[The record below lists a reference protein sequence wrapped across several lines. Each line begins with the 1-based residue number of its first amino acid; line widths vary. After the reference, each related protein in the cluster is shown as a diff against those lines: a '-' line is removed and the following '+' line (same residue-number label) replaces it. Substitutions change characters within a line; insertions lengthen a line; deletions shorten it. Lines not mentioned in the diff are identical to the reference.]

1 MKKYSLLKNS
11 FAVGVASLSLAFLA
25 CGDDSSATGADIA
38 ELDSSSSI
46 ELSSSDEA
54 LSSAA
59 VESSSAKSAVSSS
72 GKVASSS
79 SVKATS
85 SATAPASSA
94 TAQKNSSSSVKAVAS
109 SSSVAVAQSSS
120 VAVASSASN
129 LPKSSSSVVAAG
141 PSHLLITDAVA
152 QCGARTIE
160 DPLLDGSSP
169 VQTILPKDNDSALP
183 PMAGR
188 YVSTERT
195 GFYIENVTLT
205 CGATID
211 TLDVY
216 VSSDTV
222 YVNAKLD
229 YTNAQRCLCPSKVDF
244 AVDNAPAYSHARW
257 LVFDDGSSRNLHNTM
272 EIYDI
277 SVITVEEV
285 MTEQKTTDIKVECKN
300 DRRTL
305 DKPSLANSTLLPVM
319 DTASTKQIYAVRRDI
334 GEGYE
339 TITINELDVGCSV
352 KDVQFIVSA
361 YNDTMFVKPSAG
373 LYATNCI
380 CPSRIDFKIKKGLQ
394 FTDTHYLV
402 FDKREAMPL
411 LKSN

>member
-94 TAQKNSSSSVKAVAS
+94 TVQKNSSSSVKAVAS

-141 PSHLLITDAVA
+141 PSHLLITDAIA

-160 DPLLDGSSP
+160 DPLLDGTSGESFM
-169 VQTILPKDNDSALP
+169 PKDTDSSLP
-183 PMAGR
+183 PAAGR

-216 VSSDTV
+216 ASGDTV

-244 AVDNAPAYSHARW
+244 AVDNAPAYTRARW

-277 SVITVEEV
+277 SVVTVEEV
-285 MTEQKTTDIKVECKN
+285 MTEQNTTDVEVECKN
-300 DRRTL
+300 DRQTF
-305 DKPSLANSTLLPVM
+305 DKPSLANSLTVSVV
-319 DTASTKQIYAVRRDI
+319 DTVSAKDVFAKRVDA
-334 GEGYE
+334 GNGYE
-339 TITINELDVGCSV
+339 TISINELDVGCGV
-352 KDVQFIVSA
+352 KDVQFNVYA
-361 YNDTMFVKPSAG
+361 FNDTMFVKPSAG
-373 LYATNCI
+373 LYATNCV

-394 FTDTHYLV
+394 FTNTHYLV
-402 FDKREAMPL
+402 FDRREAMPL
-411 LKSN
+411 L

>member
-11 FAVGVASLSLAFLA
+11 FAVGVASLSLAFLG
-25 CGDDSSATGADIA
+25 CSDDSSATGADIA

-129 LPKSSSSVVAAG
+129 LPRSSASVAAD
-141 PSHLLITDAVA
+141 PSHLKITDAVA
-152 QCGARTIE
+152 QCGARVTIE
-160 DPLLDGSSP
+160 DPLLDGSSSEAS
-169 VQTILPKDNDSALP
+169 ILPKEYDNALP
-183 PMAGR
+183 PVAGR

-216 VSSDTV
+216 ASGDTV

-229 YTNAQRCLCPSKVDF
+229 FTNAQRCLCPSKVDF
-244 AVDNAPAYSHARW
+244 AVDNAPAYTRARW

-285 MTEQKTTDIKVECKN
+285 MTEQNTTDIEVECKN
-300 DRRTL
+300 DRQTF

-339 TITINELDVGCSV
+339 TISINELDVGCSV

-361 YNDTMFVKPSAG
+361 FNDTMFVKPSAG
-373 LYATNCI
+373 LYATNCV

-394 FTDTHYLV
+394 FSNTHYLV
-402 FDKREAMPL
+402 FDRREAMPL
-411 LKSN
+411 L

>member
-25 CGDDSSATGADIA
+25 CSDDSSATGVDIA

-94 TAQKNSSSSVKAVAS
+94 TAQKNSSSSV
-109 SSSVAVAQSSS
+109 AVAQSSS

-129 LPKSSSSVVAAG
+129 LPKSSSSEVAAG
-141 PSHLLITDAVA
+141 PSHLLITDAIA

-188 YVSTERT
+188 YISTERT

-205 CGATID
+205 CGATVD

-216 VSSDTV
+216 ASGDTV

-277 SVITVEEV
+277 SVVTVEEV
-285 MTEQKTTDIKVECKN
+285 MTEQNTTDIDVVCKN
-300 DRRTL
+300 DRRTF
-305 DKPSLANSTLLPVM
+305 DKPSLANSLTVSVV
-319 DTASTKQIYAVRRDI
+319 DTVSAKDVFAKRVDA
-334 GEGYE
+334 GNGYE
-339 TITINELDVGCSV
+339 TISINELEVGCGV

-373 LYATNCI
+373 LYATNCV

-394 FTDTHYLV
+394 FTNTHYLV
-402 FDKREAMPL
+402 FDRREAMPL
-411 LKSN
+411 L

>member
-94 TAQKNSSSSVKAVAS
+94 TVQKNSSSSVKSVAS

-141 PSHLLITDAVA
+141 PSHLLITDAIA

-160 DPLLDGSSP
+160 DPLLDGTSGESFM
-169 VQTILPKDNDSALP
+169 PKDTDSSLP
-183 PMAGR
+183 PAAGR

-216 VSSDTV
+216 ASGDTV

-244 AVDNAPAYSHARW
+244 AVDNAPAYTRARW

-277 SVITVEEV
+277 SVVTVEEV
-285 MTEQKTTDIKVECKN
+285 MTEQNTTDVEVECKN
-300 DRRTL
+300 DRQTF
-305 DKPSLANSTLLPVM
+305 DKPSLANSLTVSVV
-319 DTASTKQIYAVRRDI
+319 DTVSAKDVFAKRVDA
-334 GEGYE
+334 GNGYE
-339 TITINELDVGCSV
+339 TISINELDVGCGV
-352 KDVQFIVSA
+352 KDVQFNVYA
-361 YNDTMFVKPSAG
+361 FNDTMFVKPSAG
-373 LYATNCI
+373 LYATNCV

-394 FTDTHYLV
+394 FTNTHYLV
-402 FDKREAMPL
+402 FDRREAMPL
-411 LKSN
+411 L

>member
-11 FAVGVASLSLAFLA
+11 FAVGVASLSLAFLG
-25 CGDDSSATGADIA
+25 CSDDSSATGADIA
-38 ELDSSSSI
+38 ELESSSSI
-46 ELSSSDEA
+46 ELSSSGEA

-85 SATAPASSA
+85 SATVPASSA

-129 LPKSSSSVVAAG
+129 LPKSSSSVVAEG

-160 DPLLDGSSP
+160 DPLLDGTSGESFM
-169 VQTILPKDNDSALP
+169 PKDTDSSLP
-183 PMAGR
+183 PAAGR

-216 VSSDTV
+216 ASGDTV

-244 AVDNAPAYSHARW
+244 AVDNAPAYSRARW

-285 MTEQKTTDIKVECKN
+285 MTEQNTTDIDVVCKN
-300 DRRTL
+300 DRLTF
-305 DKPSLANSTLLPVM
+305 DKPSLVNSLTVSVV
-319 DTASTKQIYAVRRDI
+319 DTVSAKDVFAKRVDA
-334 GEGYE
+334 GNGYE
-339 TITINELDVGCSV
+339 TISINELEVGCDV
-352 KDVQFIVSA
+352 KDVQFIVSV

-373 LYATNCI
+373 LYATNCV

-394 FTDTHYLV
+394 FTNTHYLV
-402 FDKREAMPL
+402 FDRREAMPL
-411 LKSN
+411 L

>member
-1 MKKYSLLKNS
+1 
-11 FAVGVASLSLAFLA
+11 LS
-25 CGDDSSATGADIA
+25 C
-38 ELDSSSSI
+38 
-46 ELSSSDEA
+46 
-54 LSSAA
+54 AA

-94 TAQKNSSSSVKAVAS
+94 TVQKNSSSSVKAVAS
-109 SSSVAVAQSSS
+109 SSSVAVALSSS

-141 PSHLLITDAVA
+141 PSHLLITDAIA

-160 DPLLDGSSP
+160 DPLLDGTSGESFM
-169 VQTILPKDNDSALP
+169 PKDTDSSLP
-183 PMAGR
+183 PAAGR

-216 VSSDTV
+216 ASGDTV

-244 AVDNAPAYSHARW
+244 AVDNAPAYTRARW

-277 SVITVEEV
+277 SVVTVEEV
-285 MTEQKTTDIKVECKN
+285 MTEQNTTDVEVECKN
-300 DRRTL
+300 DRQTF
-305 DKPSLANSTLLPVM
+305 DKPSLANSLTVSVV
-319 DTASTKQIYAVRRDI
+319 DTVSAKDVFAKRVDA
-334 GEGYE
+334 GNGYE
-339 TITINELDVGCSV
+339 TISINELDVGCGV
-352 KDVQFIVSA
+352 KDVQFNVYA
-361 YNDTMFVKPSAG
+361 FNDTMFVKPSAG
-373 LYATNCI
+373 LYATNCV

-394 FTDTHYLV
+394 FTNTHYLV
-402 FDKREAMPL
+402 FDRREAMPL
-411 LKSN
+411 L

>member
-1 MKKYSLLKNS
+1 
-11 FAVGVASLSLAFLA
+11 
-25 CGDDSSATGADIA
+25 
-38 ELDSSSSI
+38 
-46 ELSSSDEA
+46 
-54 LSSAA
+54 
-59 VESSSAKSAVSSS
+59 
-72 GKVASSS
+72 
-79 SVKATS
+79 
-85 SATAPASSA
+85 
-94 TAQKNSSSSVKAVAS
+94 VKAVAS
-109 SSSVAVAQSSS
+109 SSSVAVALSSS

-129 LPKSSSSVVAAG
+129 LPKSSSSVVAEG

-160 DPLLDGSSP
+160 DPLLDGTSGESFM
-169 VQTILPKDNDSALP
+169 PKDTDSSLP
-183 PMAGR
+183 PAAGR

-216 VSSDTV
+216 ASGDTV

-244 AVDNAPAYSHARW
+244 AVDNAPAYSRARW

-277 SVITVEEV
+277 SVVTVEEV
-285 MTEQKTTDIKVECKN
+285 MTEQNTTDIDVVCKN
-300 DRRTL
+300 DRLTF
-305 DKPSLANSTLLPVM
+305 DKPSLANSLTVSVV
-319 DTASTKQIYAVRRDI
+319 DTVSAKDVFAKRVDA
-334 GEGYE
+334 GNGYE
-339 TITINELDVGCSV
+339 TISINELDVGCSV

-373 LYATNCI
+373 LYATNCV

-394 FTDTHYLV
+394 FTNTHYLV
-402 FDKREAMPL
+402 FDRREAMPL
-411 LKSN
+411 L

>member
-11 FAVGVASLSLAFLA
+11 FAVGVASLSLAFLG
-25 CGDDSSATGADIA
+25 CSDDSSATGADIA
-38 ELDSSSSI
+38 ELESSSSI

-141 PSHLLITDAVA
+141 PSHLLITDAAA
-152 QCGARTIE
+152 QCSARGTE

>member
-25 CGDDSSATGADIA
+25 CGDDSSVTGADIA

-109 SSSVAVAQSSS
+109 SSFSSVAVAQSSS

-141 PSHLLITDAVA
+141 PSHLLITDAIA

-160 DPLLDGSSP
+160 DPLLDGTSGESFM
-169 VQTILPKDNDSALP
+169 PKDTDSSLP
-183 PMAGR
+183 PAAGR

-216 VSSDTV
+216 ASHDTV

-244 AVDNAPAYSHARW
+244 AVDNAPAYSRARW

-285 MTEQKTTDIKVECKN
+285 MTEQNTTDIDVVCKN
-300 DRRTL
+300 DRLTF
-305 DKPSLANSTLLPVM
+305 DKPSLVNSLTVSVV
-319 DTASTKQIYAVRRDI
+319 DTVSAKDVFAKRVDA
-334 GEGYE
+334 GNGYE
-339 TITINELDVGCSV
+339 TISINELEVGCDV
-352 KDVQFIVSA
+352 KDVQFIVSV

-373 LYATNCI
+373 LYATNCV

-394 FTDTHYLV
+394 FTNTHYLV
-402 FDKREAMPL
+402 FDRREAMPL
-411 LKSN
+411 L